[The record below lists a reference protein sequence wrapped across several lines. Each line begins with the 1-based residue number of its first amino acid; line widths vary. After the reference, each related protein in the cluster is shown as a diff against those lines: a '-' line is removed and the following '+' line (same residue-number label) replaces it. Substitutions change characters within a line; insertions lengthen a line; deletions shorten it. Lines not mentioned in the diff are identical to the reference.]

1 MMKQLPIYNPIIP
14 FIGRISGR
22 LQDGKV
28 VIIQGQVPE
37 KAVRFEVDFVCSNS
51 KHSDIAFHFNMRYD
65 QSTVVCNTLEN
76 ANWGTEEIK
85 HQVPVKARSY
95 FELIIKTC
103 NDHFQVSV
111 DGQHFLE
118 YRHRLPM
125 MRVDTLGVSG
135 DVHVNAITFKEPD
148 VGITLYTCR
157 AQAHCGRAETEST
170 PVPVTVSN
178 PVVPYKAYIG
188 AIRPQQLIKI
198 VGTVNTNATKFS
210 INLMANC
217 WDNIA
222 LHIGQRFNEKVVVR
236 NSRIQQEWGTEERAL
251 PFHPFVPGQTFELGK
266 DIQSVVTV
274 SLRLGSPLL
283 GPPVF
288 SVNSPLCSRFLL
300 LSATQSAE
308 RLNIKFKLNFTF
320 IAPIKVQIMVQ
331 SSCYAV
337 SVNGRHLF
345 NYNHRLEP
353 LNQINQLEVIDDVSL
368 SLVQY

>member
-14 FIGRISGR
+14 FIGRISGG

-37 KAVRFEVDFVCSNS
+37 KAVRFEVAFVCSNS

-65 QSTVVCNTLEN
+65 ESTVVCNTLEN

-125 MRVDTLGVSG
+125 TSVDTLEVSG

-148 VGITLYTCR
+148 
-157 AQAHCGRAETEST
+157 ST

-188 AIRPQQLIKI
+188 AIRPQQLIRI

-222 LHIGQRFNEKVVVR
+222 LHIGQRFNDKVVVR

-251 PFHPFVPGQTFELGK
+251 PFHPFVPGQTFEM
-266 DIQSVVTV
+266 
-274 SLRLGSPLL
+274 
-283 GPPVF
+283 
-288 SVNSPLCSRFLL
+288 
-300 LSATQSAE
+300 
-308 RLNIKFKLNFTF
+308 
-320 IAPIKVQIMVQ
+320 QIMVQ

-353 LNQINQLEVIDDVSL
+353 LNQINQLEVIDDISL

>member
-1 MMKQLPIYNPIIP
+1 MMKQLPIYNPVMP
-14 FIGRISGR
+14 FIGKIVRG
-22 LQDGKV
+22 LQDGKI

-37 KAVRFEVDFVCSNS
+37 KAIRFEVNFVCSNS
-51 KHSDIAFHFNMRYD
+51 KHLDIAFHFNVRYD

-76 ANWGTEEIK
+76 YNWGTEEIK
-85 HQVPVKARSY
+85 HQIPINARSY

-118 YRHRLPM
+118 YKHRLPM
-125 MRVDTLGVSG
+125 MSVGTLNVTG

-148 VGITLYTCR
+148 
-157 AQAHCGRAETEST
+157 ST
-170 PVPVTVSN
+170 PAPVTVSN

-198 VGTVNTNATKFS
+198 VGTVNTNATRFS
-210 INLMANC
+210 INLMTSC

-222 LHIGQRFNEKVVVR
+222 LHIDQRFNENAVVR

-251 PFHPFVPGQTFELGK
+251 PFLPFVPGQTFEM
-266 DIQSVVTV
+266 
-274 SLRLGSPLL
+274 
-283 GPPVF
+283 
-288 SVNSPLCSRFLL
+288 
-300 LSATQSAE
+300 
-308 RLNIKFKLNFTF
+308 
-320 IAPIKVQIMVQ
+320 QIMVQ

-353 LNQINQLEVIDDVSL
+353 LNQINKLEVLDDVSL
-368 SLVQY
+368 SFVQY